1 MTASQ
6 DLESLY
12 GLLSELRLR
21 VGGFRYL
28 RVSSGKDDWPKRGLY
43 FFFDDH
49 EPRGSGNELR
59 VVRVGA
65 HALRLGNQTTLWGRL
80 HNHKGHE
87 GGQHP
92 GGGNHRGSVFRL
104 HVGAAM
110 LTRSGESPALL
121 RSWMDRGRPNP
132 GYAEAEHEVEHR
144 VSRYIRDLPL
154 LWIGVLDEPGPLS
167 DRRGLEL
174 NAIALLS
181 TEGHRVDP
189 PRTEWLG
196 WSAPSEAISR
206 SGLWN
211 VNHVGE
217 SYDPAF
223 LERFGD
229 YVSQTR

>member
-1 MTASQ
+1 
-6 DLESLY
+6 
-12 GLLSELRLR
+12 
-21 VGGFRYL
+21 
-28 RVSSGKDDWPKRGLY
+28 
-43 FFFDDH
+43 
-49 EPRGSGNELR
+49 
-59 VVRVGA
+59 
-65 HALRLGNQTTLWGRL
+65 
-80 HNHKGHE
+80 
-87 GGQHP
+87 
-92 GGGNHRGSVFRL
+92 
-104 HVGAAM
+104 
-110 LTRSGESPALL
+110 
-121 RSWMDRGRPNP
+121 MDRGRPNP